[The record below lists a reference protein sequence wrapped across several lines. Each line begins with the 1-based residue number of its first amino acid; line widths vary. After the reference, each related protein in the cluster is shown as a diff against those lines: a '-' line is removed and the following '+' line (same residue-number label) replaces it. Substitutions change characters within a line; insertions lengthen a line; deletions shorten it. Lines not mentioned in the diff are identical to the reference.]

1 MHQHLPQLQY
11 YNPRP
16 DRAVRSRGYGNG
28 SVGASSR
35 PRLRVAPRRVRQER
49 GTALGGP
56 EVARRG
62 EVVETVQEVEDQEIV
77 RGDEEVLIQEQ
88 SAREPRH
95 NTAPD
100 NPSAEETNEV
110 QEPAATPDSPAPSD
124 LIHDGRT
131 STLHHPPMTPPPSSP
146 IAAEED
152 SSTNAQNPPISLEQ
166 PEKQQQPASAS
177 SATQPPPSAPP
188 PPPPPPQIKFGDY
201 LPNHNPNAP
210 SSPSSP
216 SSSSNN
222 PPQNRHTY
230 DELIRPLVDPT
241 LPPAPGMK
249 EITRILLDFRSPWD
263 RSDGVGGDEG
273 GYMREFELEK
283 GEDEWGREMGQ

>member
-28 SVGASSR
+28 SVGTSSR

-77 RGDEEVLIQEQ
+77 KGDEEVLIQEQ
-88 SAREPRH
+88 SAREPGH
-95 NTAPD
+95 STAPD

-110 QEPAATPDSPAPSD
+110 QEPAATPNSPAPSD

-146 IAAEED
+146 VAAGED
-152 SSTNAQNPPISLEQ
+152 SSTNAQNPQISLEQ
-166 PEKQQQPASAS
+166 PEEQQQPASAS
-177 SATQPPPSAPP
+177 SATQ
-188 PPPPPPQIKFGDY
+188 PPPQIKFGDY
-201 LPNHNPNAP
+201 LPNHNPSA
-210 SSPSSP
+210 PSSP

-222 PPQNRHTY
+222 PPQHRHTY
-230 DELIRPLVDPT
+230 DELIRPFVDPT

-249 EITRILLDFRSPWD
+249 EITRILLEFRSPWD
-263 RSDGVGGDEG
+263 RSDGAGGDEG
-273 GYMREFELEK
+273 GYMREFELE
-283 GEDEWGREMGQ
+283 DEWGREMGQ